1 MDIVGSKK
9 TVLPKWRL
17 RQDGETCLIIEFE
30 TQDIVLAN
38 HLVCSLAWQLSTEK
52 LIGINDIV
60 PTMVTV
66 ALHYHPALVRQSFG
80 YAEFLQLITN
90 RVNTF
95 VTEYDC
101 EAVTDARRVVLPVC
115 YGGAYG
121 EDLEHVAQACN
132 LSTDEVIHLH
142 SSSPVRVLM
151 LGFAPGHPYIGMFDQ
166 RLGAVGRR
174 TTPRTV
180 VPIGSIGL
188 ANCQSV
194 IYPMAL
200 PGGWNLIGRIP
211 LPLFNPIQQPHCL
224 LSPGDEIE
232 FQSIT
237 SEEFIAIENN
247 SMAE

>member
-1 MDIVGSKK
+1 M
-9 TVLPKWRL
+9 LPKWRL

-38 HLVCSLAWQLSTEK
+38 HLVCNLAWQLGDEAIS
-52 LIGINDIV
+52 GVRDIV

-66 ALHYHPALVRQSFG
+66 ALHYHPATIRQVMKPADFV
-80 YAEFLQLITN
+80 QLITTK
-90 RVNTF
+90 VETF
-95 VTEYDC
+95 LAQYDG
-101 EAVTDARRVVLPVC
+101 EAGEEERRVVLPVC
-115 YGGAYG
+115 YGGVYG

-132 LSTDEVIHLH
+132 LSTDEVVHLH

-174 TTPRTV
+174 STPRTA

-194 IYPMAL
+194 IYPMVL

-211 LPLFNPIQQPHCL
+211 LSLFNPERQPHCL
-224 LSPGDEIE
+224 LSPGDRIE
-232 FQSIT
+232 FKPIS
-237 SEEFIAIENN
+237 SEEFIAIENG
-247 SMAE
+247 